1 MARNEITTPLDLS
14 NLENHNKNY
23 EELYGLIGESDKRL
37 SEAMWE
43 DLKEHNT
50 LKMLEP
56 VSTKSELPK
65 DARDKSLITVLDEQK
80 VYARVNSEWQPFSEI
95 DIDPFSP
102 FKEELATMISE
113 HEQKANQLLI
123 DAEKEHT
130 DAVAEINKLV
140 SDFNADYKTKSGQLK
155 SDYDSYTSSINKNK
169 TDSLSAI
176 SDSKES
182 SLSDIEKARQ
192 DALASLNNENT
203 DNWQKYKLTSDDGSF
218 PLISLGSDTE
228 ALHQLEPGNYYT
240 TSTPIDMASS
250 TAGFTSVVTRG
261 DEVMLKHIIFR
272 PYNSNQMFIKRFYNE
287 WFDWEPMAGTRVELY
302 DGSAKANGDK
312 VYLKVPYDRFTELK
326 IKFNRTGGTIIRNFD
341 AESSSDISI
350 NTTNVYNDGSEGKMY
365 ELILSKTTTTEL
377 TVASQVTRTF
387 GGVSS
392 QDAGIEVLKVWGLK

>member
-80 VYARVNSEWQPFSEI
+80 VYARVNGEWQPFSEI

-102 FKEELATMISE
+102 FKEEATMISE
-113 HEQKANQLLI
+113 HEQKANQLLS
-123 DAEKEHT
+123 DEKEHT

-140 SDFNADYKTKSGQLK
+140 SDFNTNYKTKTEQFNTDYETKSEQLK
-155 SDYDSYTSSINKNK
+155 SDYNSYTIDITQNK

-176 SDSKES
+176 SDSKDL
-182 SLSDIEKARQ
+182 SLSDIEKARK

-203 DNWQKYKLTSDDGSF
+203 DNWQKYKLTGDDGSF

-250 TAGFTSVVTRG
+250 T
-261 DEVMLKHIIFR
+261 
-272 PYNSNQMFIKRFYNE
+272 KR
-287 WFDWEPMAGTRVELY
+287 LY
-302 DGSAKANGDK
+302 FCSYK
-312 VYLKVPYDRFTELK
+312 R
-326 IKFNRTGGTIIRNFD
+326 R
-341 AESSSDISI
+341 
-350 NTTNVYNDGSEGKMY
+350 
-365 ELILSKTTTTEL
+365 
-377 TVASQVTRTF
+377 
-387 GGVSS
+387 
-392 QDAGIEVLKVWGLK
+392 